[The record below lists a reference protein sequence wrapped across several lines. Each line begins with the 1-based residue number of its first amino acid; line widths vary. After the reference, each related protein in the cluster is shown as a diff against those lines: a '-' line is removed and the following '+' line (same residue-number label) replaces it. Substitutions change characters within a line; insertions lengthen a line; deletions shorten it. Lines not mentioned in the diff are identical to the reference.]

1 MKTLKFLFLVIVV
14 IGLSAATKINA
25 QEEAK
30 ESKVDFTAGADI
42 YSSYVWRGT
51 KFAGP
56 SIQPTVKMVA
66 GGLTIGVW
74 GSYGAKLDGTG
85 YTETDPYISYSFPFG
100 LSVGVTDYYYEGDF
114 TELSDTA
121 GNHAFEINLGFS
133 KGPISLAANYIVNEA
148 GGAASMGGDMY
159 FQVTYAFSKVSLFVG
174 AGNGWHTLDDDDGDD
189 VFNVCNIG
197 VSTSKT
203 IEITEKFSVPVTG
216 QIIVN
221 PDTKQIFA
229 VVGFSF

>member
-1 MKTLKFLFLVIVV
+1 MKTLKILLAVMVFAGVCMTTHV
-14 IGLSAATKINA
+14 KA

-51 KFAGP
+51 KYAGP
-56 SIQPTVKMVA
+56 SIQPTVKMTA
-66 GGLTIGVW
+66 GGLTVGIW
-74 GSYGAKLDGTG
+74 GSYGSKLDGTG
-85 YTETDPYISYSFPFG
+85 YTETDPYISYSLPFG
-100 LSVGVTDYYYEGDF
+100 LSLGLTDYYYEGDF
-114 TELSDTA
+114 TDVSDTA
-121 GNHAFEINLGFS
+121 GNHAFEANLGFA
-133 KGPISLAANYIVNEA
+133 KGPFSIAANYILNEA

-174 AGNGWHTLDDDDGDD
+174 AGNGWHTLDNDEGED
-189 VFNVCNIG
+189 VFNICNIG
-197 VSTSKT
+197 VTTTKT

-221 PDTKQIFA
+221 PDSKQIFA